1 MHCDNDKRQSTSE
14 TRVRRKTFRERRSNQ
29 CWAFNKAIEYNLHAF
44 LCIAKTFYQSKKKK
58 KRKQTVETVWVFRKR
73 KKKESRRH
81 RQCCPQKV
89 WNAFPHKQYV
99 CGEESFQG
107 EVPLLVGCGIG
118 KEKKIKVGAFRA
130 RVNAHVKL
138 AALRLHN
145 SVASKNN
152 TAVPAT
158 RSCRAQLEWHSKDN
172 SARGKKSRSRLVS
185 IIYACAALS
194 H

>member
-1 MHCDNDKRQSTSE
+1 MLSRINSMFVVKR
-14 TRVRRKTFRERRSNQ
+14 
-29 CWAFNKAIEYNLHAF
+29 AFKEKF
-44 LCIAKTFYQSKKKK
+44 LCSSGVGSGKKKK
-58 KRKQTVETVWVFRKR
+58 
-73 KKKESRRH
+73 
-81 RQCCPQKV
+81 
-89 WNAFPHKQYV
+89 N
-99 CGEESFQG
+99 
-107 EVPLLVGCGIG
+107 
-118 KEKKIKVGAFRA
+118 KVGAFRA

-158 RSCRAQLEWHSKDN
+158 RSCRAQLERHSKDN
-172 SARGKKSRSRLVS
+172 SARGKKSRSRLAS